1 MKQSPLKTPVAFFI
15 FNRPETT
22 AFVFEEIRRARPSQ
36 LLVIADGPRSDH
48 ADEPEKIA
56 AARALIDQVD
66 WPCEVLKNYAESNL
80 GCKIRISSGLDW
92 VFSQVEEAILLE
104 DDCLPHPT
112 FFPYCEALLERY
124 REDERIMMIGGT
136 NFLAQL
142 DISES
147 YVFSRYFYIWGWATW
162 RRAWAKYDVN
172 LSSWPTMK
180 AQKQLEAFF
189 PQKYVVEY
197 LKKSFD
203 AVQNGSLDTWDFQW
217 VYACLFQHGLSIVP
231 RVNLISNI
239 GVTGTHTAE
248 LNETHPNFYRP
259 TYPLNVEYLCHPSLI
274 FANRWHDAIYAE
286 RHLYISPLR
295 HLRIKLGRFK
305 RKMLNRFLKNDKT
318 GH

>member
-36 LLVIADGPRSDH
+36 LLVIADGPRADH

-56 AARALIDQVD
+56 AARALIEQVD

-124 REDERIMMIGGT
+124 REDERIMMIGGV

-142 DISES
+142 DIPES

-259 TYPLNVEYLCHPSLI
+259 TYPLNVEHLCHPSLI

-295 HLRIKLGRFK
+295 YLRITLGRCK
-305 RKMLNRFLKNDKT
+305 RKMLRRFLGK
-318 GH
+318 